1 VAVVIRLQRA
11 GARNRPFYRVVI
23 ADSRRAR
30 DGAFIEKVGYY
41 DPLPDPD
48 VISIDHARVS
58 EWIGKGARPSEAVRH
73 LIRRSEK
80 RAAAGE
86 PAAPPASAQP
96 EPVDASGVEADAGA
110 AAAEDAAPQ
119 A

>member
-11 GARNRPFYRVVI
+11 GTRNRPFFRVVV

-30 DGAFIEKVGYY
+30 DGAFIDRLGYY

-48 VISIDHARVS
+48 VISIDRPKLEAWVQ
-58 EWIGKGARPSEAVRH
+58 KGAQPSESVRV
-73 LIRRSEK
+73 LVRRHEQRQTTGTAAPTVAARRKAAKARRATKKAPSGE
-80 RAAAGE
+80 AAA
-86 PAAPPASAQP
+86 S
-96 EPVDASGVEADAGA
+96 
-110 AAAEDAAPQ
+110 Q